1 MSLTDVIIEEN
12 GLLLNEAAIGID
24 RKRRIAVG
32 VSLDAGRG
40 LGGKYAYFKV
50 ARYGH
55 FTNEK
60 ELCRLSFREPSY
72 IDHNNDIPDK
82 WWLNA
87 KDKKILMSILT
98 TPYKHD
104 KTITVWQALINEFNS
119 CVMSGGESN
128 RKYLIDIN
136 LPITDYTNL
145 PERR

>member
-1 MSLTDVIIEEN
+1 MNLSDVIIEECDF
-12 GLLLNEAAIGID
+12 LNEGAIGID

-72 IDHNNDIPDK
+72 IDHNNDIQDK
-82 WWLNA
+82 WWLNS
-87 KDKKILMSILT
+87 KDKKVLMSVLAM
-98 TPYKHD
+98 PFKHD
-104 KTITVWQALINEFNS
+104 KTITVWQALINEFNN
-119 CVMSGGESN
+119 CVLSGGESN

-145 PERR
+145 PERK